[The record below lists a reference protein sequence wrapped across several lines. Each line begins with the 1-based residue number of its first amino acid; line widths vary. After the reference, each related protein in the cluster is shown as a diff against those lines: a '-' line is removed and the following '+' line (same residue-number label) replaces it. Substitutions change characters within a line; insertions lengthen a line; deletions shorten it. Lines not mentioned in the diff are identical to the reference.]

1 MALLNQNGEAEF
13 PYSKENVFEA
23 ICRAVP
29 IISGM
34 KVETADK
41 LTGRI
46 TVKANIT
53 LWSFGEAIL
62 IQISSP
68 VEGITK
74 VQITSGSKFGVL
86 TDLFDMGKNRKNVE
100 RILSGT
106 SAVLSQ
112 LSPSTGNSQT
122 ASSSKNS
129 VADEIQKLK
138 KLFDDGVLTKEE
150 FQHQKTRLL
159 N

>member
-13 PYSKENVFEA
+13 PYSKDNVFEA

-34 KVETADK
+34 KVDTADK

-62 IQISSP
+62 IQLSSP
-68 VEGITK
+68 ADGTTK

-112 LSPSTGNSQT
+112 VSSSASYSQT
-122 ASSSKNS
+122 NSSSKNS

-150 FQHQKTRLL
+150 FLQQKTRLL

>member
-1 MALLNQNGEAEF
+1 
-13 PYSKENVFEA
+13 
-23 ICRAVP
+23 
-29 IISGM
+29 M
-34 KVETADK
+34 KVVTADK
-41 LTGRI
+41 LTSRI

-62 IQISSP
+62 IQLSSP
-68 VEGITK
+68 ADGNTK

-86 TDLFDMGKNRKNVE
+86 TDLFAMGKNRKNVE

-106 SAVLSQ
+106 SAILSQ
-112 LSPSTGNSQT
+112 VSPSASH
-122 ASSSKNS
+122 SSSKNS

-150 FQHQKTRLL
+150 FLQQKTRLL

>member
-13 PYSKENVFEA
+13 PYSKENVFDA

-34 KVETADK
+34 KVDSADK

-46 TVKANIT
+46 TVKTNIT
-53 LWSFGEAIL
+53 LWSFGEAVL
-62 IQISSP
+62 IQLSSP

-74 VQITSGSKFGVL
+74 VQLTSGSKFGVL

-100 RILSGT
+100 RILAGT

-112 LSPSTGNSQT
+112 LSPTQNNPKT
-122 ASSSKNS
+122 TSSSKDS
-129 VADEIQKLK
+129 VADELQKLK

-150 FQHQKTRLL
+150 FQEQKARLL

>member
-1 MALLNQNGEAEF
+1 MALLNQNGEVEF

-34 KVETADK
+34 KIDTADK

-62 IQISSP
+62 IQLSSP
-68 VEGITK
+68 ADDKTK

-106 SAVLSQ
+106 SAILSQ
-112 LSPSTGNSQT
+112 VSSTESHSQT
-122 ASSSKNS
+122 NSSSKNS

-150 FQHQKTRLL
+150 FLQQKTRLL

>member
-13 PYSKENVFEA
+13 PYSRENVFDA

-34 KVETADK
+34 KVDSADK

-46 TVKANIT
+46 TVKTNIT
-53 LWSFGEAIL
+53 LWSFGEAVL
-62 IQISSP
+62 IQLSSP
-68 VEGITK
+68 AEGITK
-74 VQITSGSKFGVL
+74 VQLASGSKFGVL

-122 ASSSKNS
+122 TSSSNNS

-150 FQHQKTRLL
+150 FLQQKTRLL

>member
-13 PYSKENVFEA
+13 PYSKDNVFEA

-34 KVETADK
+34 KVVTADK

-62 IQISSP
+62 IQLSSP
-68 VEGITK
+68 ADGNTK

-106 SAVLSQ
+106 SAILSQ
-112 LSPSTGNSQT
+112 VSPSASHSQT
-122 ASSSKNS
+122 NSSSKNS

-150 FQHQKTRLL
+150 FLQQKTRLL